1 MISRRS
7 VSRVTAGPR
16 HKPNS
21 NLKRPFILMTSHQ
34 SASDSLSDETIVIAP
49 GESGKRYWSNLWHYR
64 ELFFFLAW
72 RDILVRYKQT
82 IIGVLWAV
90 IRPLATMLVFVF
102 VFGKL
107 ARLPSEESAP
117 YPLLVLAAMLPWQL
131 FSSVFSDASG
141 SLISNSAMISKIYF
155 PRIVVPAA
163 TLVTNLVD
171 FLISLCIFFVMLFLY
186 GVAPTMNLL
195 FLPFFLAIVC
205 CAALGAGLWFAS
217 LNVKYRD
224 FRYVIPF
231 VVQFG
236 LYLSPV
242 GYSVN
247 IVPQVWASV
256 YALNPMVGV
265 IGGFRWTLLGQASA
279 PDAMMVGSATLVSLL
294 LLFSGIAY
302 FRKTERQFADVI

>member
-1 MISRRS
+1 MIL
-7 VSRVTAGPR
+7 
-16 HKPNS
+16 HK
-21 NLKRPFILMTSHQ
+21 TS
-34 SASDSLSDETIVIAP
+34 SENPLSETIVIAP
-49 GESGKRYWSNLWHYR
+49 GESGKRYWSNLWNYR

-90 IRPLATMLVFVF
+90 VRPLATMMVFVF

-107 ARLPSEESAP
+107 AKLPTEESAP

-131 FSSVFSDASG
+131 FSSIFSDASG
-141 SLISNSAMISKIYF
+141 SLVSNSAMVSKIYF

-163 TLVTNLVD
+163 TVVTNLVD
-171 FLISLCIFFVMLFLY
+171 FMISLCIFFAMLVFY
-186 GVAPTMNLL
+186 DVAVTVNLI
-195 FLPFFLAIVC
+195 FLPIFLAMVC

-231 VVQFG
+231 IVQFG

-242 GYSVN
+242 GYSVE
-247 IVPQVWASV
+247 IVPEQWSSI

-265 IGGFRWTLLGQASA
+265 IGGFRWALLGQAA
-279 PDAMMVGSATLVSLL
+279 PPDATMLGLAAAVSLI